1 MANAYTN
8 TNTNMTTSTGLTP
21 GMQTYYNRELLR
33 TFEPNLV
40 HLQFGEN
47 YRMPMNSGITMN
59 MRKMIPVAAKT
70 TALEEGNPG
79 DGKML
84 AEVAVTTTIQQF
96 GDYARC
102 SDWLDMV
109 HLDENITRRVQRFG
123 DAGARSVD
131 ALVRDELATCTNV
144 IYAGGKTARAQ
155 LTAADKLT
163 SRELRKAV
171 RTLKKNLAEKFNGY
185 YVAIVGPDTV
195 YDLQE
200 DDAWVK
206 VSEYQD
212 KENIYTGEVGRL
224 FGIRFVES
232 TEAKIFEGAG
242 ASSADVASRMPP
254 TCISARSSAATRTA
268 AMASRRR
275 RAVAA
280 SSEPSATQLSIT
292 SVITAS
298 SPKMPPFSAAS
309 AISGTAI
316 RARVGW
322 PPRFVHCQEGH
333 PRRGA
338 RGPDSTRRPRRPA
351 RRLSP

>member
-33 TFEPNLV
+33 TFEPHLV

-84 AEVAVTTTIQQF
+84 AEVAVTTSIQQF

-163 SRELRKAV
+163 SKELRKAV

-242 ASSADVASRMPP
+242 ASSADVASVIVLGRYAYGLTSLKGNKPRVVVK
-254 TCISARSSAATRTA
+254 TAGSA
-268 AMASRRR
+268 
-275 RAVAA
+275 
-280 SSEPSATQLSIT
+280 
-292 SVITAS
+292 
-298 SPKMPPFSAAS
+298 
-309 AISGTAI
+309 GTADPLDQI
-316 RARVGW
+316 STVGW
-322 PPRFVHCQEGH
+322 KLDGFAAKLLQPEFAVRIECGFT
-333 PRRGA
+333 A
-338 RGPDSTRRPRRPA
+338 
-351 RRLSP
+351 

>member
-33 TFEPNLV
+33 TFEPHLV

-131 ALVRDELATCTNV
+131 AIVRDELATCTNV

-242 ASSADVASRMPP
+242 ASGVDVASVIVLGRYAYGLTSLKGAKPRVIVKP
-254 TCISARSSAATRTA
+254 AGSA
-268 AMASRRR
+268 
-275 RAVAA
+275 
-280 SSEPSATQLSIT
+280 
-292 SVITAS
+292 
-298 SPKMPPFSAAS
+298 
-309 AISGTAI
+309 GTADPI
-316 RARVGW
+316 DQISTVGW
-322 PPRFVHCQEGH
+322 KLDGFAVKLLQPEFAVRIECGFT
-333 PRRGA
+333 A
-338 RGPDSTRRPRRPA
+338 
-351 RRLSP
+351 

>member
-79 DGKML
+79 EGKML

-96 GDYARC
+96 GDHAKC

-109 HLDENITRRVQRFG
+109 HLDENITRRVQRLG

-131 ALVRDELATCTNV
+131 ALVREELATCTNV

-163 SRELRKAV
+163 SLELRKAV

-242 ASSADVASRMPP
+242 ASGADVASVIVLGRYAYGLTSLKGAKPRVIVK
-254 TCISARSSAATRTA
+254 TAGSA
-268 AMASRRR
+268 
-275 RAVAA
+275 
-280 SSEPSATQLSIT
+280 
-292 SVITAS
+292 
-298 SPKMPPFSAAS
+298 
-309 AISGTAI
+309 GTADPLDQI
-316 RARVGW
+316 STVGW
-322 PPRFVHCQEGH
+322 KLDGFAAKLLQPEFAVRIECGFT
-333 PRRGA
+333 A
-338 RGPDSTRRPRRPA
+338 
-351 RRLSP
+351 